1 MGKSGRCK
9 YNRTFDHHQNN
20 PVNYIIEYNIIML
33 PKHKVIDYSVL
44 LLVVVVSVALVVV
57 VKEVLVGQIFDCL
70 RQSINK
76 AK

>member
-1 MGKSGRCK
+1 
-9 YNRTFDHHQNN
+9 
-20 PVNYIIEYNIIML
+20 ML